1 MPKLKTLQL
10 ESQYIAGLDRIS
22 LDVTVYVNGKG
33 EFYCALP
40 EMLYPCFDLSCAG
53 WQGSDF
59 FQNRQGITCI
69 KKESYGELV
78 SCLQHALDEI
88 ARPNEIREKVIGY
101 YIESQGTFAIDSAGG
116 IHRDLTGN
124 VDGKWFDKTSDR
136 SGSYMATPYSL
147 SISVGVFWR
156 ITRTLAGKTVVTY
169 ERVRNEDK
177 NSLEAI
183 LNGWQCFPREC
194 QQKIIPYS
202 DKAARFFISL
212 IEGMCRLNYLVQT
225 ATFDE
230 KDLLETIN
238 KGTLLLPNR

>member
-1 MPKLKTLQL
+1 
-10 ESQYIAGLDRIS
+10 
-22 LDVTVYVNGKG
+22 
-33 EFYCALP
+33 
-40 EMLYPCFDLSCAG
+40 
-53 WQGSDF
+53 
-59 FQNRQGITCI
+59 
-69 KKESYGELV
+69 
-78 SCLQHALDEI
+78 
-88 ARPNEIREKVIGY
+88 
-101 YIESQGTFAIDSAGG
+101 
-116 IHRDLTGN
+116 
-124 VDGKWFDKTSDR
+124 
-136 SGSYMATPYSL
+136 MATPYSL